1 MVALGKRGRGV
12 NPYVVVEIF
21 SNALSSWWDCFPR
34 IVVADGR
41 NCSLSGKAV
50 CVYAE

>member
-21 SNALSSWWDCFPR
+21 LNALSSWLDVFHVLLSLMVEI
-34 IVVADGR
+34 IVRVVKVR
-41 NCSLSGKAV
+41 V
-50 CVYAE
+50 RVE